1 MPKTF
6 LLFLALAAA
15 ALIVTCSEESPET
28 PVPPETIDQSSVEEQ
43 VDPRPIHESFALTIE
58 EIDQLTS
65 TLPDSIRAQIRSR
78 PQEFLDLLSGVL
90 DQEAVLTVLVDKSHP
105 LSSTYE
111 PTDLVFLRQ
120 YSDLSLDSN
129 DHRLRSIVLDSLRR
143 MVAAAREDDVVLLI
157 SSTYRSYAYQ
167 DQLYRYWV
175 DVEGQERA
183 DQISARPGYSQHQ
196 LGTTID
202 FGCICTEMAQQP
214 DGIWLSKH
222 AWQYGFSLSYPNGY
236 SDLTGYDYEPWHFRF
251 IGMAA
256 SSLERNYFQGVQQ
269 YLLEF
274 LHTNRESLARA
285 YDAQSR

>member
-43 VDPRPIHESFALTIE
+43 VDPRPIHALTIE

>member
-90 DQEAVLTVLVDKSHP
+90 DQDAVLTVLVDKSHP